1 MAIVTFLL
9 SLIARKANDIV
20 QAIFGWSI
28 TALFGRL
35 RRRAQILVTI
45 ALVLALAWPVFVL
58 GVMAPHVSSWA
69 IAFVPLHHLLSDTA
83 LRLIWLSLA
92 VLAPPLVGLLVHLAA
107 PSKDRLPVALLRGY
121 PLALGFALA
130 FLAVVITVPAIKL
143 ATLYRR
149 WSDEHVFVQPYDG
162 KYDAVV
168 AHLVDACAQA
178 KLTAHVS
185 DAPLAMVLA
194 TKIMRAFAGSAVNPF
209 VAEKL
214 QRVTAPGLEL
224 FLYPGDLLMR
234 GKPAVVAHVRAM
246 LQRTPLDRDAL
257 LVESDAAKAIQ
268 DQLAQVARDHSVSH
282 LQQVYAKL
290 LETDVTFDEFQVL
303 DAIARKLERMYAMD
317 QHLPLDKVAER
328 KPAVSRDSSRS

>member
-20 QAIFGWSI
+20 QAVFGWSV

-35 RRRAQILVTI
+35 RRRAQILVTV

-58 GVMAPHVSSWA
+58 GVIAPHVSSWA
-69 IAFVPLHHLLSDTA
+69 IAFVPLHHLLTDTA
-83 LRLIWLSLA
+83 LRIIWLSLA
-92 VLAPPLVGLLVHLAA
+92 VVAPPIVGLLVYFAA
-107 PSKDRLPVALLRGY
+107 PHKEKLPTAILRGY

-130 FLAVVITVPAIKL
+130 FLAVVITVPAIKV

-149 WSDEHVFVQPYDG
+149 WSDGHVFVQPYDG
-162 KYDAVV
+162 KYDAVLG
-168 AHLVDACAQA
+168 HLVEACRQA
-178 KLTAHVS
+178 GLEARVS

-194 TKIMRAFAGSAVNPF
+194 TRIMRLFAGSAVNPF

-214 QRVTAPGLEL
+214 QRVTAPGVEL

-234 GKPAVVAHVRAM
+234 GKPHVVAHVRAM
-246 LQRTPLDRDAL
+246 LQRTPLDADAL
-257 LVESDAAKAIQ
+257 LVESDAAKALQ
-268 DQLAQVARDHSVSH
+268 DELAQVARDHRVSH
-282 LQQVYAKL
+282 LQQVYAKML
-290 LETDVTFDEFQVL
+290 KTDISFEEYQVL

-328 KPAVSRDSSRS
+328 AHA